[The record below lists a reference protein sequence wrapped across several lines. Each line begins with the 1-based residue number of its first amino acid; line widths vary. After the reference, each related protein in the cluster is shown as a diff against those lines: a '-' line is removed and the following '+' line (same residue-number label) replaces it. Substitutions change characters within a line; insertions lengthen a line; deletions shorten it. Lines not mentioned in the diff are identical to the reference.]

1 MTVETTFAVS
11 GQHYLFNVQ
20 TFAHTVLAL
29 GGDAYAYALRDRT
42 TQGVI
47 DDVAGGKSDLGV
59 LFQTSATADEVN
71 TALDAAGL
79 EFVELIQSAPRVA
92 LPKSHPMV
100 NASSLSL
107 EDMEDFPYLYF
118 EQDEDS
124 PVAFAEE
131 ALASVPRAKSIACT
145 DRASLSELIVA
156 LNGYTVTSGILVGI
170 SDGAGLNTVPLDTD
184 VKLHLGYV
192 VRKGEALSDSG
203 KRFVATHKKTLEKY
217 ARFLGFGGLPAA
229 ETSRRCGPL
238 WHPIFARSRKL
249 AYHIR
254 VACAIPRI
262 WAARAALADSLRQP
276 GRLFR
281 ASREPFCRC
290 SPNAPFPTK
299 QGIFCSLRLTRCGNE
314 KVCSLQ

>member
-47 DDVAGGKSDLGV
+47 DDVASG

-71 TALDAAGL
+71 AALDAAGL

-192 VRKGEALSDSG
+192 VRKGEELGDIG
-203 KRFVATHKKTLEKY
+203 QRFVDTLKKNLVKY
-217 ARFLGFGGLPAA
+217 ARF
-229 ETSRRCGPL
+229 
-238 WHPIFARSRKL
+238 
-249 AYHIR
+249 
-254 VACAIPRI
+254 
-262 WAARAALADSLRQP
+262 
-276 GRLFR
+276 
-281 ASREPFCRC
+281 
-290 SPNAPFPTK
+290 
-299 QGIFCSLRLTRCGNE
+299 
-314 KVCSLQ
+314 